1 MTKIVVGIDIGAS
14 SGRVIASSL
23 DNGKLMIKEVHRFK
37 NILRKKYNYESWDLD
52 NIYDNILVG
61 LSKLKDYEIMSIGID
76 TWAVDY
82 TFSEMINGEDL
93 KVAYRDS
100 RTEGIKELIKNVLDE
115 EELIK
120 RTQVQPHNFNT
131 VYQLYSQQYESE
143 YKINNEKILMVPD
156 YLNYRLTGVK
166 TNELT
171 NLSTSGLLNYS
182 DKKLDEDILK
192 VLKLKKENFPKLLKP
207 MQLIGKVR
215 SEIVN
220 AYGLQGE
227 LNVYSVC
234 SHDTAS
240 SVLGSLADKDTL
252 FLSSGTWSILGCE
265 LDDYITNKEAFK
277 LGYSNELGFN
287 GKIRFLKNITGMWI
301 IEELLKNFDGKY
313 TVIDAVNLA
322 SEEGV
327 KQFIFDVNDERFTR
341 PLSMR
346 EEIKNYFKDLNIP
359 GPENDAELFKSV
371 YVSLALAYKQAIDQ
385 IELLLGRKFKYLNI
399 IGGGCQN
406 MYLNDLIAKKT
417 KKKLLVG
424 PVEST
429 VIGNIMCQYMACGII
444 DDRKVVREIIE
455 KNFLIK
461 GEI

>member
-1 MTKIVVGIDIGAS
+1 MTKIVVGVDIGAS
-14 SGRVIASSL
+14 SGRIIASSL
-23 DNGKLMIKEVHRFK
+23 DNGKLIIKEIHRFK
-37 NILRKKYNYESWDLD
+37 NILQKKYNYESWDLD
-52 NIYDNILVG
+52 NIYDNILIG

-76 TWAVDY
+76 TWGVDY
-82 TFSEMINGEDL
+82 TFSEMINGENL

-100 RTEGIKELIKNVLDE
+100 RTDRVKESFNNVMNE

-120 RTQVQPHNFNT
+120 RTQIQTHKFNT
-131 VYQLYSQQYESE
+131 VYQLYAQQYESD
-143 YKINNEKILMVPD
+143 YKIKNEKILMVPD

-166 TNELT
+166 ANELT
-171 NLSTSGLLNYS
+171 NMSTSGLLNYA

-192 VLKLKKENFPKLLKP
+192 ALKLKSENFPNLLEP

-215 SEIVN
+215 SEIIN
-220 AYGLQGE
+220 SYELQGE

-240 SVLGSLADKDTL
+240 SVLGSLADEKTL

-265 LDDYITNKEAFK
+265 LDEYVTSKEAFK

-287 GKIRFLKNITGMWI
+287 GTIRFLKNITGMWI

-313 TVIDAVNLA
+313 TVIEAVKLA
-322 SEEGV
+322 SEKGV
-327 KQFIFDVNDERFTR
+327 KQYVFDVNDDRFTR
-341 PLSMR
+341 PLNMR
-346 EEIKNYFKDLNIP
+346 EEIKKYFDDLNIQ
-359 GPENDAELFKSV
+359 GPQTDAELFKSV

-385 IELLLGRKFKYLNI
+385 IELLLGKEFEYLNI

-406 MYLNDLIAKKT
+406 MYLNELIAQKT
-417 KKKLLVG
+417 KKKLLIG

-444 DDRKVVREIIE
+444 DDRNTVRKIIA

-461 GEI
+461 GEK